1 MIYLQIL
8 FTFVKIGLF
17 TFGGG
22 YAMIPLIQSE
32 MSANGWIN
40 PHDLINFMAVSQSLP
55 GAFAVN
61 ISTYIGNIMGGFP
74 GAGIGAI
81 AVSLPSFIIIILI
94 GKFYDKFKKSKI
106 VDGAMSGLRPAAI
119 GLIGAAFI
127 SILKLFITSS
137 KPDYL
142 LLIAL
147 GIFAVLMFL
156 QIKKVHPVFIIIIS
170 AVLGILTGVIFQ
182 FPA

>member
-8 FTFVKIGLF
+8 VTFFKIGLF

-32 MSANGWIN
+32 MSASGWIN
-40 PHDLINFMAVSQSLP
+40 PHDLINFMAICQSLP

-61 ISTYIGNIMGGFP
+61 ISTYIGNIIGGYW

-94 GKFYDKFKKSKI
+94 GKFYEKFKKSKI
-106 VDGAMSGLRPAAI
+106 IEGAMNGLRPAAI
-119 GLIGAAFI
+119 GLIGAAFV
-127 SILKLFITSS
+127 SILRIFVDSS
-137 KPDYL
+137 EPDYL
-142 LLIAL
+142 LIVAL
-147 GIFAVLMFL
+147 GIFILLVFL
-156 QIKKVHPVFIIIIS
+156 QIKKLHPVFIIILS
-170 AVLGILTGVIFQ
+170 AVAGVITGIVFHV
-182 FPA
+182 PV